1 MKHKRIRLALILIAT
16 IITPFTLLAGTLDN
30 APFIITLPSADWKLS
45 DSTSQKI
52 NQDILLVATFVN
64 NRSDLESHVC
74 TTRCQPVPFNPFL
87 PSTLDKLCADV
98 NRDMLVKSAYK
109 KISETDTTFVGIKA
123 KALAYEWTQDGGAYY
138 EQGVVFI
145 VGNTGWIITFSG
157 PAAQKEAL
165 KQMITFYRPK
175 KADRGDISIVE
186 KALFGHWVSES
197 GKDHYYFSE
206 KAVEGMRKSKN
217 SKSMNKGRA
226 QNIDEPCNTVGA
238 HLSKVSLNSTDPVMQ
253 IDGRYRMF
261 TPREVARIQSFP
273 DSFVLPSSKSTN
285 YKALGNAVA
294 PVVMWHVVQ
303 KIVEALDNH

>member
-1 MKHKRIRLALILIAT
+1 MIHKRIRLALILIAT

-197 GKDHYYFSE
+197 GKDHYYFSAG
-206 KAVEGMRKSKN
+206 KLIA
-217 SKSMNKGRA
+217 
-226 QNIDEPCNTVGA
+226 TVGKSRNESTFVVSESNESEDWLKIDFIGKPGMGLTKLLTYTKDRNA
-238 HLSKVSLNSTDPVMQ
+238 LFEKNVSITYKGTEDTFGAFLHPTKWNYVDSKAQP
-253 IDGRYRMF
+253 
-261 TPREVARIQSFP
+261 
-273 DSFVLPSSKSTN
+273 
-285 YKALGNAVA
+285 
-294 PVVMWHVVQ
+294 
-303 KIVEALDNH
+303 